1 MNNVRTLHEQAMDL
15 AEQAAIKK
23 LRGDSSGMEEILQRA
38 LALEAKAAGMVAD
51 DMEAEPTR
59 SVLHRSAATLAVQC
73 GELKQA
79 EKLIAVAQLGVIK
92 WELSGGTSS
101 NSVTVEQVEGD
112 GTDAFYGLGI
122 DYTLNERFTLS
133 LKHTVYDLDNVDAST
148 TSAGLTWRW
157 GSK

>member
-73 GELKQA
+73 GELQQA
-79 EKLIAVAQLGVIK
+79 EKLIAVALAGQPPLDIAEELKDLFIQINLLRYLERRGVQLADDQ
-92 WELSGGTSS
+92 L
-101 NSVTVEQVEGD
+101 Q
-112 GTDAFYGLGI
+112 L
-122 DYTLNERFTLS
+122 
-133 LKHTVYDLDNVDAST
+133 
-148 TSAGLTWRW
+148 LTC
-157 GSK
+157 